1 MRQTTMDRWI
11 EAAETN
17 RFCLVA
23 QQTFARPAEQTPF
36 SIPLLM
42 RLRSMARPETSDRS
56 SVDVAVGR
64 SPVSA

>member
-1 MRQTTMDRWI
+1 MRQTPMDRWI
-11 EAAETN
+11 EAAEAN

-42 RLRSMARPETSDRS
+42 RLRSMARPETSDRC
-56 SVDVAVGR
+56 SVDAAVAR
-64 SPVSA
+64 PTVSA